1 VGRPALG
8 RSGGV
13 DGFGGSGLGGS
24 PLRLDRGRAGV
35 VGRVHLGDEGVP
47 LAPRLGIGLAVQV
60 VDLVD
65 GEALAVDVGAF
76 GVLVVVVAQV
86 ADDVDVAALA
96 QEGRGVLGL
105 PAPGRPLDGGGLFFA
120 LLKDI
125 APGSRRFEGWYVCD
139 DEAEASFVPSKSFL
153 GQPPLWRI
161 DVLQDLMHDFE
172 LVRRH
177 AIVEWAQSLALSNPQ
192 VDEADRLR
200 VFREA
205 CETLGVHLPE
215 NFEALLVLADRFSS
229 ASRNP
234 P

>member
-1 VGRPALG
+1 M
-8 RSGGV
+8 SGSSPHEL
-13 DGFGGSGLGGS
+13 DFGTSLN
-24 PLRLDRGRAGV
+24 
-35 VGRVHLGDEGVP
+35 
-47 LAPRLGIGLAVQV
+47 
-60 VDLVD
+60 
-65 GEALAVDVGAF
+65 
-76 GVLVVVVAQV
+76 
-86 ADDVDVAALA
+86 
-96 QEGRGVLGL
+96 L
-105 PAPGRPLDGGGLFFA
+105 PTR
-120 LLKDI
+120 KDI
-125 APGSRRFEGWYVCD
+125 APGSRRLEGCYVCD
-139 DEAEASFVPSKSFL
+139 DEAEATFVPSKSFL

-161 DVLQDLMHDFE
+161 DVLQDLIYDFE

-205 CETLGVHLPE
+205 CEQLGIHLPE